1 MKPMRRVR
9 VSPSCERPCAAC
21 VGCQPNGRSAS
32 LDEVRALADAPELAL
47 GGGDATRWPH
57 LAELLVENA
66 ARPAPQ
72 RLYVEAPARALGPA
86 VLASLAERG
95 VTGVV
100 VGIEGAGEAMLRAL
114 GAADG
119 ERVVRDAEALGLRAE
134 ARLTARPRT
143 FAALV
148 GVAARLAPRPVWLE
162 LVRDDKPLWPASLER
177 ALSPLSSFGFSSAR
191 GRDLH
196 LPPCA
201 LPALYRA
208 RPEAYRGTLSVD
220 PALAERA
227 QAPRNATFE
236 ACSRCALAGLC
247 RFGDAEA
254 IPPPLCDSLEP
265 PREAPPW
272 TRSRASAEP
281 VPTFIVA
288 KRRAPEVLCT
298 TPWTTM
304 EIVDPD
310 GRARQCCSTW
320 TLGDRGNVIGS
331 SLEAVWNGP
340 GYRDARKRMA
350 ERALDSLCHPI
361 CSRLHDQ
368 RFAER
373 ALEIQPGSRRFV
385 DNQLLLAEDVA
396 ERREVVRGKPLRL
409 ALCPSTYCNYDC
421 IMCDHGRS
429 PRRELPA
436 SIWEELPELL
446 PTLQSLTLLGGEP
459 LASPHVMKLLRDFDV
474 ARYPDAAIDLV
485 TNGSLLTEAALSR
498 MRRCTLGDVT
508 VSLNAGSADVYARV
522 QRGLSWQTVLANVD
536 ALLEFRRT
544 HHRWFGVT
552 LSFVLQPTNIDT
564 LLDFAELARAR
575 DVRIRLMAL
584 NPENFVELDFYEDE
598 AEVTRVVRELDR
610 LIEYCERRAPSW
622 LGEARA
628 GRAAVL
634 GEARS
639 RRRPARADDPAGAPR
654 RLPLV

>member
-1 MKPMRRVR
+1 VKPKRRVR
-9 VSPSCERPCAAC
+9 VSPACERPCAAC
-21 VGCQPNGRSAS
+21 VSCHPNGRSAS
-32 LDEVRALADAPELAL
+32 LDEVRALADAPELVL

-57 LAELLVENA
+57 LDTLLRENA
-66 ARPAPQ
+66 ERPAPQ
-72 RLYVEAPARALGPA
+72 RLFVEAPASVLTEH
-86 VLASLAERG
+86 VLASLAARG
-95 VTGVV
+95 AAGVV
-100 VGIEGAGEAMLRAL
+100 VGIEGAGDAMLRAL
-114 GAADG
+114 GAGDG
-119 ERVVRDAEALGLRAE
+119 ERVVRDAEGLGLSAE

-162 LVRDDKPLWPASLER
+162 LVRDDKPLWPASIER
-177 ALSPLSSFGFSSAR
+177 ALAPLGSFGFSSAR

-208 RPEAYRGTLSVD
+208 RPEAFRGTLSVQ
-220 PALAERA
+220 PEAT
-227 QAPRNATFE
+227 QTQNGTFE
-236 ACSRCALAGLC
+236 ACARCALGELC
-247 RFGDAEA
+247 RFGDREA
-254 IPPPLCDSLEP
+254 IPEPLREALEP
-265 PREAPPW
+265 PREPPPW
-272 TRSRASAEP
+272 TRRHPSGEP
-281 VPTFIVA
+281 VPAHIV
-288 KRRAPEVLCT
+288 KRRRSPEVICT

-310 GRARQCCSTW
+310 GRVRQCCSTW
-320 TLGDRGNVIGS
+320 TVGDRGSVLGA

-340 GYRDARKRMA
+340 GYREARRRMA
-350 ERALDSLCHPI
+350 ARELEALCHPI
-361 CSRLHDQ
+361 CSRLHDE

-373 ALEIQPGSRRFV
+373 ELTIQPGSQRFV
-385 DNQLLLAEDVA
+385 DNQLVLAEDVA
-396 ERREVVRGKPLRL
+396 ERRELVRGKPLRL

-436 SIWEELPELL
+436 SIWDELPELL

-474 ARYPDAAIDLV
+474 ARYPDASIDLV
-485 TNGSLLTEAALSR
+485 TNGSLLTRGALAR

-508 VSLNAGSADVYARV
+508 VSLNAGNADVYARV
-522 QRGLSWQTVLANVD
+522 QRGLPWETVLANVD

-552 LSFVLQPTNIDT
+552 LSFVLQPANVDT

-584 NPENFVELDFYEDE
+584 NPENFVELDFYEDDE
-598 AEVTRVVRELDR
+598 AVSRVVRRVDELVA
-610 LIEYCERRAPSW
+610 YCERRAPSW
-622 LGEARA
+622 VGEAKA

-634 GEARS
+634 GEAAS
-639 RRRPARADDPAGAPR
+639 RRRARPAVREVDATVR
-654 RLPLV
+654 RLPVV